1 MDSFP
6 KSYLNTASCNK
17 SEVPLQCYVHRHNQ
31 VLRRFDPVSYTH
43 LDVYKRQIP
52 AYMKYHPEP
61 AKKTKSEKLK
71 KLEKVFNF
79 GGQTE
84 DTVEQEENKQH
95 KLDFLDV
102 EIDSS
107 EVTTPP
113 VIRVDQPEQAAV
125 TQANI
130 SVSYTHLHMSI
141 LRMKTILIS
150 LMIHSKTVMT
160 HKWIKFKRWDL
171 C

>member
-1 MDSFP
+1 MDDD
-6 KSYLNTASCNK
+6 
-17 SEVPLQCYVHRHNQ
+17 E
-31 VLRRFDPVSYTH
+31 
-43 LDVYKRQIP
+43 IP

-130 SVSYTHLHMSI
+130 S
-141 LRMKTILIS
+141 S
-150 LMIHSKTVMT
+150 L
-160 HKWIKFKRWDL
+160 
-171 C
+171 